1 MKRIFRFLKYL
12 KKLLMH
18 QKYLW
23 KIKGTSQSV
32 KPVPFTKEPIP
43 LLRKATSPITVYWMF
58 AIRAV
63 SVLRATDLVDNFIA
77 LEPGELFGA
86 VDYRVGVQLDADV
99 LGQLIHI

>member
-1 MKRIFRFLKYL
+1 
-12 KKLLMH
+12 
-18 QKYLW
+18 
-23 KIKGTSQSV
+23 
-32 KPVPFTKEPIP
+32 
-43 LLRKATSPITVYWMF
+43 MF